1 MKKILPKL
9 TEGILA
15 MLLCV
20 VAFTACSTPD
30 IPKLLEQ
37 GKTAFYKANYS
48 EAKNAFKECADAGD
62 SQGQYWLAVTTFKSD
77 GHYSETDTLAM
88 SKEETYKYCYDL
100 FKKSADQN
108 DGDGY
113 YGLALCFANGYGVAQ
128 DKNKY
133 TEYLD
138 KSVELNSSFGK
149 AWKGHYLV
157 QKGGKENVQK
167 GIALIKESAD
177 AGNYDGK
184 CLLGAYYM
192 DGVGVEKN
200 INKGLKLLQESAS
213 HYDRRANSILARLYF
228 FGTESIKANHAKAF
242 KYAKKGGN
250 DGTTTFILSMCYW
263 TGKGTEKNEK
273 LSAAYAWASANHGFA
288 PGQRWW
294 AAFCEDDGT
303 EEEAF
308 GWYKKAADQGDMIGM
323 EGVGRLLLTGKAGKT
338 DYATAKRYLKKA
350 ASMGSQRAQ
359 QLLSTYQWELSQY

>member
-62 SQGQYWLAVTTFKSD
+62 SQGQYWLAITTLKSN
-77 GHYSETDTLAM
+77 GNYSETDTLVM

-113 YGLALCFANGYGVAQ
+113 YGLALCFWNGYGVAQ

-138 KSVELNSSFGK
+138 KSVELNSPFGK
-149 AWKGHYLV
+149 AWKGHYLI
-157 QKGGKENVQK
+157 QEGGKENIQK
-167 GIALIKESAD
+167 GIALIKESVD

-213 HYDRRANSILARLYF
+213 HNSREANSILARLYF

-242 KYAKKGGN
+242 KYAKKR
-250 DGTTTFILSMCYW
+250 S
-263 TGKGTEKNEK
+263 
-273 LSAAYAWASANHGFA
+273 
-288 PGQRWW
+288 R
-294 AAFCEDDGT
+294 
-303 EEEAF
+303 
-308 GWYKKAADQGDMIGM
+308 
-323 EGVGRLLLTGKAGKT
+323 
-338 DYATAKRYLKKA
+338 
-350 ASMGSQRAQ
+350 
-359 QLLSTYQWELSQY
+359 